1 MDTKEILDLFEK
13 FESSSLSE
21 ISIKK
26 DDVEVMMKKG
36 GADKQAVYV
45 EHHAPAASPSQPQP
59 GLHHQE
65 KQDKPFPTQDGSEV
79 ITSPMVGTF
88 YRAPAPDA
96 PPFVDVGA
104 KVKKGQ
110 TICILE
116 AMKLMNELEVEYD
129 CEIVKILVEN
139 GKMVEFGTP
148 LFEVK
153 KT

>member
-1 MDTKEILDLFEK
+1 MDTKEIIDLFEK
-13 FESSSLSE
+13 FENSSLSE

-26 DDVEVMMKKG
+26 GDVEVKMKKG
-36 GADKQAVYV
+36 GADQPAVYV
-45 EHHAPAASPSQPQP
+45 EHRPAAAAQTAVPAQHPQN
-59 GLHHQE
+59 QE
-65 KQDKPFPTQDGSEV
+65 IPAQKLNGHET

-96 PPFVDVGA
+96 PPFVDAGA

-116 AMKLMNELEVEYD
+116 AMKLMNELEVEFD

-153 KT
+153 KA

>member
-1 MDTKEILDLFEK
+1 MDMKEILDLFEK
-13 FESSSLSE
+13 FENSSLSE
-21 ISIKK
+21 IAIKK
-26 DDVEVMMKKG
+26 GDVEVMMKKG
-36 GADKQAVYV
+36 GAEKAAVYID
-45 EHHAPAASPSQPQP
+45 HYAPAARTAQHLETLSQIDKNDKPVQ
-59 GLHHQE
+59 
-65 KQDKPFPTQDGSEV
+65 KQDGNE
-79 ITSPMVGTF
+79 IIASPMVGTF
-88 YRAPAPDA
+88 YRSPAPDA

-116 AMKLMNELEVEYD
+116 AMKLMNELEVEFD
-129 CEIVKILVEN
+129 CEIMNILVEN

>member
-36 GADKQAVYV
+36 GVEKAAVYV
-45 EHHAPAASPSQPQP
+45 EHHSPAASPAQP
-59 GLHHQE
+59 HHIGQHAE
-65 KQDKPFPTQDGSEV
+65 KSDRPVPKPDENDI

-96 PPFVDVGA
+96 PPFVDEGA
-104 KVKKGQ
+104 QVKKGQ

-116 AMKLMNELEVEYD
+116 AMKMMNELEIEFD
-129 CEIVKILVEN
+129 CEILKILVEN
-139 GKMVEFGTP
+139 GTMVEFGTP

-153 KT
+153 KK

>member
-21 ISIKK
+21 IAIKK
-26 DDVEVMMKKG
+26 GDVEVMMKKG
-36 GADKQAVYV
+36 GVEKAAVYV
-45 EHHAPAASPSQPQP
+45 EHHSPAAGPAQPQHIVQHAAAP
-59 GLHHQE
+59 DKPAL
-65 KQDKPFPTQDGSEV
+65 KQDGND
-79 ITSPMVGTF
+79 IIASPMVGTF

-116 AMKLMNELEVEYD
+116 AMKLMNELEVEFD

>member
-1 MDTKEILDLFEK
+1 MDTKEIIDLFEK
-13 FESSSLSE
+13 FENSSLSE

-26 DDVEVMMKKG
+26 GDVEVKMKKG
-36 GADKQAVYV
+36 GAETPAAAYV
-45 EHHAPAASPSQPQP
+45 EHRAASAAQPAAAHPLQ
-59 GLHHQE
+59 
-65 KQDKPFPTQDGSEV
+65 TQDSPAQKSNGHET

-88 YRAPAPDA
+88 FRAPAPDA
-96 PPFVDVGA
+96 PPFVDAGA

-110 TICILE
+110 TLCILE
-116 AMKLMNELEVEYD
+116 AMKLMNELEVEFD